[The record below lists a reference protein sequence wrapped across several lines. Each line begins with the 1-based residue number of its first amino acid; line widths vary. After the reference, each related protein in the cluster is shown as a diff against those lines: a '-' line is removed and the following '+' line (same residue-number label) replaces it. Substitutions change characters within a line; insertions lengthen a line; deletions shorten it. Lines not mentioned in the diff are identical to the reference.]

1 MLFLISKLQ
10 KGDGMKR
17 KEMIQALSVSAVLMS
32 ASMEVLAGMT
42 VPGPIVGATGPY
54 GIGAAVIGYGGYKL
68 YKHIKSK
75 RK

>member
-1 MLFLISKLQ
+1 
-10 KGDGMKR
+10 MKH
-17 KEMIQALSVSAVLMS
+17 KELVQALSASAVLMS
-32 ASMEVLAGMT
+32 VSAEVLAGTMP
-42 VPGPIVGATGPY
+42 VPAPIVGATGPY

>member
-1 MLFLISKLQ
+1 
-10 KGDGMKR
+10 MKH
-17 KEMIQALSVSAVLMS
+17 KELIQALSASAVLMS
-32 ASMEVLAGMT
+32 VSTEVLAGGMP
-42 VPGPIVGATGPY
+42 VPVPLVGATGPF

>member
-1 MLFLISKLQ
+1 LQ
-10 KGDGMKR
+10 KGDGMKH
-17 KEMIQALSVSAVLMS
+17 KELIQAFSASAILMSVST
-32 ASMEVLAGMT
+32 EVLAGMV

-54 GIGAAVIGYGGYKL
+54 GIGAAAIGYGGYKL

>member
-1 MLFLISKLQ
+1 
-10 KGDGMKR
+10 MKH
-17 KEMIQALSVSAVLMS
+17 KEIIQALSASAALMS
-32 ASMEVLAGMT
+32 ISTEVLAGMP